1 MAYIKKIYTTYKDC
15 SSQRVLELPAILTEK
30 GILVSHL
37 RYLAWFSQKSESWK
51 ERSCFSLMLL
61 LRYINACKDITSTTE
76 MLKSFTQSLVTGT
89 IDMSTMKDSLELYW
103 RPRKINDAN
112 VILYHITNY
121 TDFLAEQDDFTTSRL
136 NPYRK
141 ATSYE
146 ERLNWCSYYHKQAN
160 VFLNHLS
167 NKNDAAEKNKLV
179 RVIGNHLEDKVDYE
193 YATRF
198 PEDQIER
205 LLYLGFEKNGVIDY
219 KSQAITMLMNYGGLR
234 KSEIFHIYTSDIT
247 LHPVNKNEALVRVY
261 HPEIGSAPVE
271 GYKNRREYL
280 LANSKYKPRNNYLI
294 SERLYAGWKTPLLS
308 SKKGYFEVLF
318 NPPSKAAEFLLVWAN
333 YLKYQRFL
341 ILQHLLHIFE
351 HYSPYILLN
360 QYMAI

>member
-1 MAYIKKIYTTYKDC
+1 
-15 SSQRVLELPAILTEK
+15 
-30 GILVSHL
+30 
-37 RYLAWFSQKSESWK
+37 
-51 ERSCFSLMLL
+51 
-61 LRYINACKDITSTTE
+61 
-76 MLKSFTQSLVTGT
+76 
-89 IDMSTMKDSLELYW
+89 
-103 RPRKINDAN
+103 
-112 VILYHITNY
+112 
-121 TDFLAEQDDFTTSRL
+121 
-136 NPYRK
+136 
-141 ATSYE
+141 
-146 ERLNWCSYYHKQAN
+146 
-160 VFLNHLS
+160 LNHLS
-167 NKNDAAEKNKLV
+167 NKVDAAEKNKLV

-261 HPEIGSAPVE
+261 HPEIGSSPIE

-308 SKKGYFEVLF
+308 SKKEYFEVLF

-333 YLKYQRFL
+333 YLKYQRVEPPKNNPHPFAFTNSSGAPETIKNFQRLHRNAIEKIGL
-341 ILQHLLHIFE
+341 ICTKELGTTEHGHRHAYGFRLRDAGLSQVEIQKAMHHKSPLSCLVYIKPTLDEVREELRRLQ
-351 HYSPYILLN
+351 
-360 QYMAI
+360 